1 MVSSLRLK
9 KFHWPTRRLVTRTG
23 ALQGGE
29 VYRHGGLG
37 ETGTLVE
44 LAGADADL
52 ERVVLLDEVLLR
64 FLQPAQRVASHRVG
78 EP

>member
-9 KFHWPTRRLVTRTG
+9 KFHWPTRRLVTRPARCRVARCTDT
-23 ALQGGE
+23 
-29 VYRHGGLG
+29 VDW

-64 FLQPAQRVASHRVG
+64 FLQPAQHVASHRVG